1 MATDA
6 LTYVAQRVATQTRES
21 KLLELYLI
29 LVEGIEVFF
38 PFILLYYLLIYSD
51 LKKKMFNLRIDF
63 NFLYTFYCIPIP
75 YFYLTIFCVLIN

>member
-29 LVEGIEVFF
+29 LVEGIKVFF

-51 LKKKMFNLRIDF
+51 FFKKS
-63 NFLYTFYCIPIP
+63 
-75 YFYLTIFCVLIN
+75 LTYVLILISSTPFIVFLFLIFI

>member
-29 LVEGIEVFF
+29 LVEGIKVFF

-51 LKKKMFNLRIDF
+51 LKKK
-63 NFLYTFYCIPIP
+63 C
-75 YFYLTIFCVLIN
+75 LTYVLILISSTPFIVFPFLIFI

>member
-51 LKKKMFNLRIDF
+51 FFLKK
-63 NFLYTFYCIPIP
+63 C
-75 YFYLTIFCVLIN
+75 LTYVLILISSTPFIVFPFLILFNYILCFN